1 MNNAMPTPGQAQRV
15 DPEALATE
23 VAAAL
28 QAAED
33 ATDAATQL
41 QALETLHQRLAAA
54 LTTID
59 RA

>member
-15 DPEALATE
+15 DPEAMAAE
-23 VAAAL
+23 VSAAL
-28 QAAED
+28 QAVED

-41 QALETLHQRLAAA
+41 QVLETVHQQLAAA